1 MKYLYFGFVLLLSF
15 TSYSQNYSLQGADS
29 LKQLVKKTKLE
40 QQKAQLYIDIAD
52 IYLENDLDSVAV
64 YRRKATLL
72 FDKNRDWN
80 DTNLQL
86 LKIQE
91 YITLKNF
98 EKAKVAI
105 EFLKVNKLSTWN
117 NHDHVLNFY
126 FLESLYYHKS
136 GNYKESIKLTA
147 NTIQKNKNVES
158 NIIGNMY
165 LTNANASMQLFD
177 LKESIISISKAR
189 QIFQKNKNKIGLNKC
204 YITLSYHYMY
214 MNDFNN
220 AFISIKK
227 AQNINDNIKSAAT
240 KIIELTALGTV
251 YFYNK
256 DYANAKKNLQ
266 QVIVLNKSLKLT
278 QVNSV
283 ANRYINLSN
292 YELGNYRELIADCK
306 EQIKDNTIDYEKY
319 STYYQMVSAY
329 NMLKEYDNAKIYL
342 NKMEA
347 INASNKNLVNRDVL
361 EYLMLSMVTE
371 KGLGNV
377 DKAYNLSQDYNNMSK
392 TLNDSLNR
400 EETIKNEVLFETKEK
415 ELKIKDLTI
424 AALKDKELL
433 VKRENQKNFLIAL
446 LVFGLFLG
454 ILTYVFYKK
463 IQRRNSKLETQNSII
478 EQQNKAISKSN
489 ATIKKTF
496 SIISHDL
503 RGPFNVLLGYTNYIN
518 ENFDE
523 CSKEE
528 LKSYIIKVNNA
539 AQNNFNFTQ
548 QLLNWSLKQQNGIS
562 INKELCHLNEIVEK
576 SITTLMPLANQ
587 KNIVLHKDF
596 NLEVKGNGYFDKD
609 IIFNVLYNIISN
621 SIKYSKDNTS
631 IEIKTY
637 ADEQFVYVET
647 KDNGIGMSN
656 EKLQKLNQNSN
667 ANEFTFVKNNNEY
680 QGGFG
685 LTYAKEL
692 ANLYGGQLV
701 FDAVLEKG
709 TTVLF
714 YFPVSSTLTLQ
725 DKKFST

>member
-15 TSYSQNYSLQGADS
+15 TSYSQNYSIQGADS
-29 LKQLVKKTKLE
+29 LKQLVKKSKLD
-40 QQKAQLYIDIAD
+40 QQKAQMYIDIAE
-52 IYLENDLDSVAV
+52 IYLENDLDSAAV

-72 FDKNRDWN
+72 FEKNRDWR

-86 LKIQE
+86 LKIRE
-91 YITLKNF
+91 YITLKKF
-98 EKAKVAI
+98 EKAKAAI
-105 EFLKVNKLSTWN
+105 EFLKLNKLSTWK
-117 NHDHVLNFY
+117 NHDHVLTFY

-136 GNYKESIKLTA
+136 GNYKESIKITT
-147 NTIQKNKNVES
+147 NTIQKNENLES

-177 LKESIISISKAR
+177 LKESIISISKAS

-214 MNDFNN
+214 TNDFNN

-227 AQNINDNIKSAAT
+227 AQNINDNIKSVAT

-329 NMLKEYDNAKIYL
+329 NMLQEYDHAKIYL

-347 INASNKNLVNRDVL
+347 INASNKNLVSRDVL

-392 TLNDSLNR
+392 ILNDSLSR
-400 EETIKNEVLFETKEK
+400 EETIKNQVLFETKEK
-415 ELKIKDLTI
+415 ELKVKDLTI
-424 AALKDKELL
+424 AAQKDKELL
-433 VKRENQKNFLIAL
+433 IKKENQKTFLIAL

-454 ILTYVFYKK
+454 IITFVFYKK
-463 IQRRNSKLETQNSII
+463 IQKRNSKLELQNSII
-478 EQQNKAISKSN
+478 EQQNKEISKSN

-518 ENFDE
+518 DNFDE

-548 QLLNWSLKQQNGIS
+548 QLLNWSLKQQNGIT
-562 INKELCHLNEIVEK
+562 INKELCNLNEVVEK
-576 SITTLMPLANQ
+576 SIATLQPLAHQ
-587 KNIVLHKDF
+587 KDIAIHKDF
-596 NLEVKGNGYFDKD
+596 LLEDDAKHYLDKD
-609 IIFNVLYNIISN
+609 IIFNVLYNVISN

-631 IEIKTY
+631 IQIRTY
-637 ADEQFVYVET
+637 ADEKSLTIET
-647 KDNGIGMSN
+647 KDNGKGMTI
-656 EKLQKLNQNSN
+656 EQLQKLNQNSDVN
-667 ANEFTFVKNNNEY
+667 DFNFIKNNNEY

-685 LTYAKEL
+685 LTYAREL
-692 ANLYGGQLV
+692 ANLYGAQLV
-701 FDAVLEKG
+701 FESVLGEG
-709 TTVLF
+709 TSVNF
-714 YFPVSSTLTLQ
+714 KIELQ
-725 DKKFST
+725 S